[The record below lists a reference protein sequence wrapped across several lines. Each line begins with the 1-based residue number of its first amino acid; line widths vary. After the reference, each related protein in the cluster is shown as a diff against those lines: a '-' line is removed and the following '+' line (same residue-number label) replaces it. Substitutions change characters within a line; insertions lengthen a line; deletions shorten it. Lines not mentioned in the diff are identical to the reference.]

1 MRILA
6 VSMSARPHGIGGMED
21 HLHTLTEEL
30 ARRGHEVSVIT
41 GRHPDGLESETIDG
55 VRWTYVDSAP
65 HWLDPAW
72 APELERAVH
81 AQLAEGDFDVIHSQ
95 SSSALPLLWR
105 RREGLPPIVL
115 SLHGNYVSIVNA
127 AVRHAVGAPNA
138 RSFARALRS
147 IVQVSRMHF
156 AKGNWRLFRRC
167 EASVPSRSQV
177 RPSRWS
183 HLLRRGH
190 VHVVRSG
197 VDTRVFHP
205 REQLAER
212 KARGVAP
219 EVPVALYVGRLD
231 HGKGPQVAI
240 EALAR
245 LTDVPG
251 AQLILVGDGPRR
263 DENVALAE
271 RLGVGSRVHFVGR
284 LTPEAVAEYMSAA
297 DVLVF
302 PTLLAEAGPLVVA
315 QALATGTPVVASRI
329 GAVPEM
335 VTDGESGVL
344 VKPGKPD
351 ELAAAL
357 RRLFTDPG
365 LRAQMGENGRQAA
378 LAGMTVERMTDAMTE
393 VYERAR
399 RDSGVRHTA
408 LSGREA
414 AAANPGTRA

>member
-41 GRHPDGLESETIDG
+41 ARHPDGVETETVDG

-72 APELERAVH
+72 AVELDRAVR
-81 AQLAEGDFDVIHSQ
+81 AQLAEGEFDVVHSQ

-105 RREGLPPIVL
+105 PPPGLPPVVL
-115 SLHGNYVSIVNA
+115 SLHGNYVSIVRA
-127 AVRHAVGAPNA
+127 AVRHAAGAPNA

-156 AKGNWRLFRRC
+156 AKGNWRLFRGS

-177 RPSRWS
+177 SPSRWS
-183 HLLRRGH
+183 HLLRHGH

-205 REQLAER
+205 RDQRE
-212 KARGVAP
+212 ARESLDIPLGM
-219 EVPVALYVGRLD
+219 PVALYAGRLD

-245 LTDVPG
+245 LGDVPD
-251 AQLILVGDGPRR
+251 AQLILVGEGPRR
-263 DENVALAE
+263 DENRALAE
-271 RLGVGSRVHFVGR
+271 RLGLAGRVRFAGR
-284 LTPEAVAEYMSAA
+284 RSAEDVARFMAAA
-297 DVLVF
+297 DVVVF

-335 VTDGESGVL
+335 VADGESGLL
-344 VKPGKPD
+344 VKPGKPG
-351 ELAAAL
+351 ELADAL
-357 RRLFTDPG
+357 RRLFGDPD
-365 LRAQMGENGRQAA
+365 LRRRMGEAGRRAVEA
-378 LAGMTVERMTDAMTE
+378 EMTVERMADAMTA

-399 RDSGVRHTA
+399 RDGDARPVSV
-408 LSGREA
+408 SGREA
-414 AAANPGTRA
+414 PATNPGTRG